1 MEIVR
6 GYYLIQVREG
16 LSGEVTL
23 SNDLKEV
30 RKGIYK
36 NIWGKSKCKGP
47 KAGRCGSIC
56 KDRN

>member
-1 MEIVR
+1 M

-36 NIWGKSKCKGP
+36 KYLGDEQVQRP
-47 KAGRCGSIC
+47 
-56 KDRN
+56 